1 MQTKKV
7 LISKVEMRRRRA
19 IKRAAAKAARR
30 EERDF
35 LKRLMR
41 AGRVIKFEV

>member
-7 LISKVEMRRRRA
+7 LISKVEMRRRA

-35 LKRLMR
+35 LKRLIR